1 MEREGAVSALGE
13 NAVDEQAMKV
23 NIQLEATPEALDHRH
38 GAASPVAH
46 ARAAGSAAIEAEHGA
61 HGDAE
66 HRAAERV
73 IEREEVAQAVG
84 QAEHPLAHGDVR
96 ENVVHEVGSLLRHA
110 PPATTGA
117 EPASFAR
124 ERHEALEGTVVAPN
138 ACEASADRSTGEE
151 LPELALDKAGE
162 PATVGAVGS
171 LA

>member
-46 ARAAGSAAIEAEHGA
+46 ARAAGSAAIEAEHRA

-73 IEREEVAQAVG
+73 IEREEGAPAGG
-84 QAEHPLAHGDVR
+84 QGAHPLTHGGGR
-96 ENVVHEVGSLLRHA
+96 EGVVHEGGS
-110 PPATTGA
+110 P
-117 EPASFAR
+117 
-124 ERHEALEGTVVAPN
+124 
-138 ACEASADRSTGEE
+138 
-151 LPELALDKAGE
+151 
-162 PATVGAVGS
+162 
-171 LA
+171 